1 MEDMSKKH
9 KMDLRLLYGV
19 AYGHSWFGKWG
30 YRFCH
35 GSFGVK
41 EHNYES
47 AMDLLSSLEFDRVI
61 EDLSFVNS
69 WVDIKQMIHRYRD
82 ISGTNLVT
90 IRDLFRFMLTVKSTT
105 PTPAIIPSWL
115 GKLPSYIEMGG
126 VQYQP
131 MATKCFC
138 LRRLSID

>member
-1 MEDMSKKH
+1 
-9 KMDLRLLYGV
+9 MDLRLLYGV
-19 AYGHSWFGKWG
+19 AYRHSWFGKWG

-47 AMDLLSSLEFDRVI
+47 AMDLLSSLELDRVI
-61 EDLSFVNS
+61 EDFSLVNS

-115 GKLPSYIEMGG
+115 GKT
-126 VQYQP
+126 V
-131 MATKCFC
+131 TFC
-138 LRRLSID
+138 TPIRRCSLKFPRRLALRTKGKTH